1 MWVLET
7 SILVGRGPTVECGN
21 NSVKV
26 FIVDG
31 SLDLGLE
38 MEIVEVDNQVDSHCY
53 CPSLR
58 SGEIG

>member
-38 MEIVEVDNQVDSHCY
+38 MGDC
-53 CPSLR
+53 R
-58 SGEIG
+58 G